1 MAILK
6 LKNLKLS
13 RKNNKVFLN
22 DKGAGMLGY
31 LFSSDAVLGSLVF
44 EPLHKS
50 GDPTQTSS
58 NIVDEFIQRVKDILE
73 DKSEKE
79 KEKKLGKK

>member
-1 MAILK
+1 MELLDTEDRSEEKMAILK

-44 EPLHKS
+44 
-50 GDPTQTSS
+50 
-58 NIVDEFIQRVKDILE
+58 
-73 DKSEKE
+73 
-79 KEKKLGKK
+79 

>member
-44 EPLHKS
+44 
-50 GDPTQTSS
+50 
-58 NIVDEFIQRVKDILE
+58 
-73 DKSEKE
+73 
-79 KEKKLGKK
+79 

>member
-50 GDPTQTSS
+50 GDTTQTSS